1 MSFKA
6 IRSIILLLATT
17 SMVAAAP
24 AGTSELDP
32 VAVALGVTP
41 DDITS
46 LKEMKDISNFDPTPW
61 THPAGLSLS
70 PSNPAEWPADVKAQF
85 MVDMKAAFVEVPN
98 TPSKPALSK
107 RLTGAQSPA
116 ARAEAAA
123 LVANA
128 RVMRDVNNEH
138 RRRLLT
144 CNNLSKG
151 RCNL

>member
-61 THPAGLSLS
+61 THPAGL
-70 PSNPAEWPADVKAQF
+70 
-85 MVDMKAAFVEVPN
+85 
-98 TPSKPALSK
+98 
-107 RLTGAQSPA
+107 
-116 ARAEAAA
+116 
-123 LVANA
+123 
-128 RVMRDVNNEH
+128 
-138 RRRLLT
+138 
-144 CNNLSKG
+144 
-151 RCNL
+151 